1 MFVPV
6 PTPEEMALWDA
17 GAIAAGISEETLM
30 ESAARAAMDC
40 LRETARAEN
49 LPLPDACVLLVAGS
63 GNNGGDAFCM
73 ARHLLDAGA
82 RPVLVCTRAPEQYRG
97 AASHWLHVAM
107 KLGVPVFSAEAW
119 EQGEA
124 AVPARPDI
132 VVDGL
137 LGTGFR
143 GTLREKEAR
152 LVEKMNAL
160 SPRLLFSIDVPS
172 GLDART
178 GLPSPTAV
186 RAHVTVTLQAAKPG
200 LLLPQAAPFT
210 GELHVRPIGMPRA
223 VTQAN
228 PPSFRTWLVPGQR
241 EDAGAGYVVPHG
253 VSARFPECFR
263 RKSLPGT
270 DGPAHKGD
278 AGRVL
283 VAGGCAAYT
292 GAPTLSAWAALR
304 AGAGLVT
311 VAGPKPVLEVARL
324 CQPALTMLSLEGNDA
339 GEWQEA
345 DALSL
350 AKAATGYGALVFG
363 PGLGRNKGASDAL
376 AALLSAEKRPP
387 MVLDADALFAL
398 AGRPELLSRLRPC
411 DVLTPHPGEAAT
423 LLGMTVREVQAD
435 RFSALQKLAALGRA
449 VWVLKGEGTLIS
461 VPEAPAV
468 VSPWQVP
475 QLAVA
480 GSGDVLAGLVGAL
493 LARGYGAALAAT
505 LGVWLHAL
513 AGMRLAETFPLRGNG
528 PQDIADALPLVMHR
542 AGAPCTEEDTC
553 SFS

>member
-40 LRETARAEN
+40 LRDKVRARDLS
-49 LPLPDACVLLVAGS
+49 LPGLSVLLVAGS

-82 RPVLVCTRAPEQYRG
+82 RPALVCTREPEQYRG
-97 AASHWLHVAM
+97 AAAHWLHVAM
-107 KLGVPVFSAEAW
+107 KLGIPVFSSEAW
-119 EQGEA
+119 QQGKA
-124 AVPARPDI
+124 PISASPDI

-152 LVEKMNAL
+152 LVEAMNAL
-160 SPRLLFSIDVPS
+160 SPRLLLAIDVPS

-186 RAHVTVTLQAAKPG
+186 RAHATVTLQAAKPG
-200 LLLPQAAPFT
+200 LLLPQAAAFT
-210 GELHVRPIGMPRA
+210 GELDVRPIGMPRA
-223 VTQAN
+223 VQAAN
-228 PPSFRTWLVPGQR
+228 PPSFRTWLIPGQR
-241 EDAGAGYVVPHG
+241 EDAGAPYAVPHG
-253 VSARFPECFR
+253 VSPQLPACFR
-263 RKSLPGT
+263 QKPVPCPG
-270 DGPAHKGD
+270 GPAHKGD

-292 GAPTLSAWAALR
+292 GAPVLSAWAALR
-304 AGAGLVT
+304 TGAGLVT
-311 VAGPKPVLEVARL
+311 MAGPKPVLETARMTL
-324 CQPALTMLSLEGNDA
+324 PALTMLSLSEQDEGS
-339 GEWQEA
+339 WQKEH
-345 DALSL
+345 ALPL
-350 AKAATGYGALVFG
+350 TKAFAGYGALVFG
-363 PGLGRNKGASDAL
+363 PGLGRNEGAADAL
-376 AALLSAEKRPP
+376 SALLSAENRPP

-398 AGRPELLSRLRPC
+398 AQRPELLSLLRPC

-423 LLGMTVREVQAD
+423 LLGTTPREIQAD
-435 RFSALQKLAALGRA
+435 RFAALNGLAALSPA
-449 VWVLKGEGTLIS
+449 VWVLKGEGTLIAVPGEPS
-461 VPEAPAV
+461 VI
-468 VSPWQVP
+468 SPWQVP

-493 LARGYGAALAAT
+493 LAQGCDAGAAAT

-513 AGMRLAETFPLRGNG
+513 AGMRLAETYPMRGNA
-528 PQDIADALPLVMHR
+528 PHDIADALPFVMHL
-542 AGAPCTEEDTC
+542 AGTPCKEDLC
-553 SFS
+553 SFF